1 MTDTDW
7 VEVTGIEVWAH
18 HGVFEEERREG
29 QPFLIDVSWRFD
41 ATQAARTDALEST
54 IDYGKVTHVIVEEVQ
69 CDPVDLIET
78 LVHRLA
84 RVLLEK
90 FPMDEVRIT
99 VHKPQA
105 PIGVEFSDVRVTTQV
120 TRQKQQRQVVFS
132 LGSNIEPRMDYLQF
146 AVSGLISTPGIEN
159 LRVSNVYETQPQSD
173 IPQADFLNAIVIAHS
188 SLTAEQLLKTGLRLE
203 ALAHRVRRIEHGPRT
218 LDIDLI
224 SVGDETSDTQD
235 LVLPHP
241 RARNRAFVLVPWLEL
256 DADAHLGTD
265 SVADLATTVK
275 DQIVIPYQG
284 TLFQP

>member
-1 MTDTDW
+1 MTDMDW

-29 QPFLIDVSWRFD
+29 QPFLIDASWRFD
-41 ATQAARTDALEST
+41 TTQAARTDALEST
-54 IDYGKVTHVIVEEVQ
+54 IDYGKVAHVIVEETQ

-90 FPMDEVRIT
+90 FPMDEVRVT

-105 PIGVEFSDVRVTTQV
+105 PIGVEFSDVCVTAQV

-203 ALAHRVRRIEHGPRT
+203 TLAHRVRRIEHGPRT

-224 SVGDETSDTQD
+224 SVGDETYNTQD
-235 LVLPHP
+235 LILPHP

-256 DADAHLGTD
+256 DADARLGTE
-265 SVADLATTVK
+265 SVADLATTAT